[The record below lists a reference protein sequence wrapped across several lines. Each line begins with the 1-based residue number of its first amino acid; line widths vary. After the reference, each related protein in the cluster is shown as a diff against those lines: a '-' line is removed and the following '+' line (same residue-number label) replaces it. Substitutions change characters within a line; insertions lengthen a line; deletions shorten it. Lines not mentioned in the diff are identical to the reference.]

1 MGEEKGE
8 GMRRIL
14 SFLKGKG
21 WLLLLALLGLLLLL
35 WGGDTKSER
44 TEIKALGL
52 SEAEAYRQALAEEIR
67 VLCESVKGVGAPT
80 VLLTLSSG
88 ETALYAKNKTE
99 SGESVASPG
108 GDALLLGYAMP
119 KIEGVAVVC
128 RGGGDVSLQA
138 ELTALLSASLGIPF
152 SRIAIA
158 EGN

>member
-8 GMRRIL
+8 VKRRIL

-44 TEIKALGL
+44 TEIKELGL

-67 VLCESVKGVGAPT
+67 VLC
-80 VLLTLSSG
+80 
-88 ETALYAKNKTE
+88 
-99 SGESVASPG
+99 ESVASPG